1 MGNRFSSW
9 VWSVA
14 PLRFLRYPLTSRR
27 SLETRMSQQDS
38 GRSFSVHR
46 TGERA
51 SSSVAT
57 AERIQRRP
65 IEVEPQGDDIEPP
78 EGFIAPEPRL
88 FRVRNDHFMDFFT
101 GALASLV
108 RGGSGAF
115 VTGYRLRIR
124 DNAQAPARSS
134 YETGDRYGTTT
145 STTSSERDVG
155 AQMLERLYARIEES
169 SAFLPASRPAAG
181 TLKLYE
187 FEACPFCRKVREA
200 MSALDL
206 DVLMF
211 PCPKGGERYRP
222 FVQQRGGKAQFPFL
236 IDENTGFE
244 GYESDA
250 IIQYLFK
257 TYGDGRVPLPLALG
271 PVTNVS
277 AGMATMMRAGRGMRK
292 AGPCAVPR
300 YALEL
305 WAYEASPFSKL
316 VRERLVEYE
325 LPYVLHNAAR
335 GSVNREVLRNLTGRV
350 QVPYLIDPNTGI
362 SMFESA
368 EILDY
373 LDMTYGPNSKNVGK
387 RRNRSSSTGLSSSAP
402 HQQTKATG
410 TASAAMGV
418 DASAAATATG
428 AAATA
433 VASTGS
439 SSTASESKPTNL
451 NPDITPKDEKLEAYC
466 SDPQNVDS
474 DECRVYDD

>member
-51 SSSVAT
+51 SSSVGT

-65 IEVEPQGDDIEPP
+65 IEVEPQCDDIEPP

-222 FVQQRGGKAQFPFL
+222 FVLFGKMKATFFALVFL
-236 IDENTGFE
+236 GLIAA
-244 GYESDA
+244 S
-250 IIQYLFK
+250 
-257 TYGDGRVPLPLALG
+257 
-271 PVTNVS
+271 
-277 AGMATMMRAGRGMRK
+277 
-292 AGPCAVPR
+292 
-300 YALEL
+300 YALS
-305 WAYEASPFSKL
+305 AH
-316 VRERLVEYE
+316 
-325 LPYVLHNAAR
+325 HNSIVMGETIPTEQDLFNMYKIYAH
-335 GSVNREVLRNLTGRV
+335 
-350 QVPYLIDPNTGI
+350 
-362 SMFESA
+362 
-368 EILDY
+368 
-373 LDMTYGPNSKNVGK
+373 KN
-387 RRNRSSSTGLSSSAP
+387 
-402 HQQTKATG
+402 AT
-410 TASAAMGV
+410 
-418 DASAAATATG
+418 
-428 AAATA
+428 
-433 VASTGS
+433 
-439 SSTASESKPTNL
+439 P
-451 NPDITPKDEKLEAYC
+451 
-466 SDPQNVDS
+466 
-474 DECRVYDD
+474 

>member
-1 MGNRFSSW
+1 MTQQG
-9 VWSVA
+9 SVGSA
-14 PLRFLRYPLTSRR
+14 S
-27 SLETRMSQQDS
+27 TRAA
-38 GRSFSVHR
+38 
-46 TGERA
+46 GERA
-51 SSSVAT
+51 GSGA
-57 AERIQRRP
+57 AAKENAPRRP
-65 IEVEPQGDDIEPP
+65 IEVEPQGDDIEAP
-78 EGFIAPEPRL
+78 EGFTAPEPRL
-88 FRVRNDHFMDFFT
+88 FRVRNDHFSDFIT
-101 GALASLV
+101 GALGSLI

-115 VTGYRLRIR
+115 VSGYRVRMR
-124 DNAQAPARSS
+124 DGAETSSRSS
-134 YETGDRYGTTT
+134 SVPKERHETGSRATE
-145 STTSSERDVG
+145 SERDVG
-155 AQMLERLYARIEES
+155 AEMLDRLYSRIEES
-169 SAFLPASRPAAG
+169 SSFLPRARPAAG

-200 MSALDL
+200 MSTLDL

-244 GYESDA
+244 GYESDE

-257 TYGDGRVPLPLALG
+257 TYGDGRIPLPLAFG
-271 PVTNVS
+271 AATNLS
-277 AGMATMMRAGRGMRK
+277 AGIASLMRSGRGARK

-305 WAYEASPFSKL
+305 WAYEASPFSKI

-325 LPYVLHNAAR
+325 LPYLLHNAAR
-335 GSVNREVLRNLTGRV
+335 GSVNRDVLRNLTGRV

-373 LDMTYGPNSKNVGK
+373 LEMTYGPNSKNARK
-387 RRNRSSSTGLSSSAP
+387 RQSRYGAAEQRSAKRPDADRAPQAAAPSS
-402 HQQTKATG
+402 
-410 TASAAMGV
+410 
-418 DASAAATATG
+418 ATAT
-428 AAATA
+428 AATFA
-433 VASTGS
+433 ASTAT
-439 SSTASESKPTNL
+439 TATAAQATENLKPTNL
-451 NPDITPKDEKLEAYC
+451 NPEITPRDERLEAYC